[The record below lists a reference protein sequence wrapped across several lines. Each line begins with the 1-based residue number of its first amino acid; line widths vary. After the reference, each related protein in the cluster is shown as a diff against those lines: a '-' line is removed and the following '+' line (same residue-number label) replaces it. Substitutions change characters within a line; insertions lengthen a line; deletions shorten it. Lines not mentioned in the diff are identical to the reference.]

1 MLAFLQYRPIFFKC
15 HFSREKMS
23 FFEKMFFSL
32 SEKKMVILRE
42 KSHFSKNVEKSH
54 SSMID

>member
-1 MLAFLQYRPIFFKC
+1 
-15 HFSREKMS
+15 MS

>member
-1 MLAFLQYRPIFFKC
+1 MLAFLQYRPIFLNVTFRGKKC
-15 HFSREKMS
+15 PFSRKC
-23 FFEKMFFSL
+23 FFHFPR
-32 SEKKMVILRE
+32 KKMVILRE